1 MAPHNIISALTQIMS
16 FCFLVSTISMKFETS
31 RECDQALNTGVGRQI
46 LVHFKGDFERLYGIS
61 NCGKYYVFIFLSC

>member
-31 RECDQALNTGVGRQI
+31 RECDQGV
-46 LVHFKGDFERLYGIS
+46 LVHFKGDSERLYGIS
-61 NCGKYYVFIFLSC
+61 NCGKCYVFIFLSC